1 MKTNKFILT
10 AMIISCI
17 SSTVIAAE
25 NNQHFNVGHYST
37 TTEANNS
44 ILYGEDINV
53 TQHNDGNVVK
63 NILVGGYN
71 NMIQHDAHNS
81 ATFGIGNN
89 NNSANS
95 VVAGD
100 HNTITNANNSIAG
113 GIYNATHS
121 NNTAV
126 FGYNNAINF
135 NSDNSIVSGFKS
147 KLTGSN
153 SFIMGIEAKADGNQ
167 TFTFG
172 DSAETQIDN
181 TYAIGKQALTEAEN
195 TVAIGNGAQATV
207 SNSVALGS
215 DAKTDT
221 IISTNS
227 IVINNKTYAI
237 AGIAPIGTVS
247 IGDVNKEKTIT
258 NVAAGRVSN
267 TSTDAVNGSQL
278 HAVISEVENN
288 TNSIKELNNN
298 FTNIGNNLDSKINA
312 NQKEARKGIASASAL
327 AALHPLDYNPD
338 HKVDIMA
345 GVGYYRSNAAVALG
359 VAYRP
364 NENTMFTVGASIN
377 GKDTAINAGLS
388 YKVGAKDLEYRSTA
402 SMAKDIDDLKAI
414 VNQLVQE
421 NEALKNQKK

>member
-17 SSTVIAAE
+17 SSTAIAAE

-81 ATFGIGNN
+81 ATFGNNNN

-135 NSDNSIVSGFKS
+135 NSDNSIASGFKS

-172 DSAETQIDN
+172 DGAETQIDN
-181 TYAIGKQALTEAEN
+181 TYAIGKQALAGAEN

-207 SNSVALGS
+207 NNSVALGS

-221 IISTNS
+221 VVSTSS
-227 IVINNKTYAI
+227 ILINNKTYAI
-237 AGIAPIGTVS
+237 AGTAPIGTVS

-298 FTNIGNNLDSKINA
+298 LTNISNNLDSKINA
-312 NQKEARKGIASASAL
+312 NQKESRKGIASTSAL
-327 AALHPLDYNPD
+327 AALHPLDYNPN

-345 GVGYYRSNAAVALG
+345 GVGHYHGNTAVALG

-377 GKDTAINAGLS
+377 GKDTAINTGIS
-388 YKVGAKDLEYRSTA
+388 YKVGAKDIEYRSPA
-402 SMAKDIDDLKAI
+402 SMAKDIDELKAI
-414 VNQLVQE
+414 VNTLIQE
-421 NEALKNQKK
+421 NEALKKQNK